1 MGQKRQ
7 RAAAVAVVATVLV
20 LSAGC
25 AGESE
30 PSDTTVTIAPTTS
43 TTTTTPT
50 VGGGTS
56 EVPTTD
62 PDIEMLEDVP
72 ETFTVLFD
80 ERYVCQLGPDGES
93 DIASSGTATVN
104 VFPAAEGFEVTGSGW
119 MDAEGFVRAGGTCTG
134 EATGSHRFTLGGVLE
149 EAADGTRTLQL
160 LVTGT
165 WYDTWDGEIECQ
177 GGLPPSGPWEW
188 PPEPNVETLMFS
200 PLEDGATWAKE
211 VTMGRCQGTITR
223 VIDLVDA

>member
-1 MGQKRQ
+1 MGQTRH
-7 RAAAVAVVATVLV
+7 RAAAAAVVATVLV

-43 TTTTTPT
+43 TTTTTLA

-62 PDIEMLEDVP
+62 SEIEMLEDVP

-93 DIASSGTATVN
+93 DITSSGTATVN
-104 VFPAAEGFEVTGSGW
+104 VFPAPGGVEVTGSGS
-119 MDAEGFVRAGGTCTG
+119 MDVEGFVRAGGICTG
-134 EATGSHRFTLGGVLE
+134 EATGSHRFTLSGAVE
-149 EAADGTRTLQL
+149 DAADGTRTLQL

-177 GGLPPSGPWEW
+177 GGLPPSGPWQW
-188 PPEPNVETLMFS
+188 PPEPNLETLTFS
-200 PLEDGATWAKE
+200 PLANGTTWAKE
-211 VTMGRCQGTITR
+211 VTMGMCQGTITR
-223 VIDLVDA
+223 VIDLADA